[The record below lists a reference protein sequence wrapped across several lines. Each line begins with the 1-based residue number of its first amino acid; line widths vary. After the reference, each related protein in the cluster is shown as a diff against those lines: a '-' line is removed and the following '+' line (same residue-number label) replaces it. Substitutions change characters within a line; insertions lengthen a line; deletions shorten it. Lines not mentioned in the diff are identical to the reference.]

1 MTVLFADVAESV
13 ELGETLDAED
23 LRALLGRYYQLA
35 KDAVAAHDGTIEKF
49 IGDAVVAVFGIPIA
63 HGDDAGRAL
72 AAAIDLRDR
81 VRADAV
87 LAERIRIR
95 CAVATGEV
103 VASRDTAPGDFLVTG
118 DAVNVAARLQQQ
130 AAPWEILVTDRALRA
145 AGPSFGSGPLMSV
158 TLKGR
163 QAIVRA
169 ARLLGRST
177 WSRRRTPFFGRDEEL
192 RRLDA
197 IAERALGDRRP
208 SRVTLL
214 APAGVGKSRLLEEF
228 LTHVPDLA
236 PEALVL
242 SAQCLPYGQRLT
254 YWPLRALLLRLLGL
268 GDEAT
273 AEEVT
278 ASAAAWLR
286 AADVGDADRIAA
298 LLATTIGLGGAEAN
312 DPSDLHA
319 AWRATIEAA
328 ARRRPLVIVLE
339 DLHWSST
346 SLLDLLESALE
357 PHGRSAMLTV
367 ALARPELHERAR
379 SWSTLGRDHL
389 SLWLEPLEA
398 PAITELVHH
407 LLGSASDDVVRGV
420 VTRSEGN
427 PFFAVELTR
436 SILDQHRSARDVRAS
451 DPAVVAL
458 PDTVQATV
466 LARIDL
472 LPTVAARA
480 LRVAAVLG
488 RAFRAS
494 GIAAVSG
501 DAADAMDV
509 ALELLVARDLLR
521 WTDTDELAFRHMII
535 REVAYGTLTRAERAR
550 LHAAAGTWLE
560 EQSASDA
567 FAELIAYHFRE
578 AATLAVAATDVS
590 ADLVRG
596 KAVTWLRRAAERAF
610 AAAAHVEAVAHL
622 RSAIALAEGDTVAD
636 LYERLGDAF
645 TSTEAADAYRK
656 ALDLRH
662 AAERPAD
669 EQLRALA
676 GILHVHFRSGGLGV
690 PRDTYDGIVRLRGT
704 GRELL
709 RRATGDRAVALF
721 LAADAFYP
729 FWRRRTAGVAPPPD
743 EVDAAER
750 DARRALEI
758 AERTGDLALVS
769 MALDGVGAALMLRGR
784 FEEARALARKRIAMG
799 ERISVVERLDAY
811 GLATWLS
818 YWMGDLEDAVRV
830 SAEGLPLAG
839 PDRAP
844 AWAMNLISWRTLSLM
859 RRGAWDAALEAGD
872 RARELWLA
880 TGRPAM
886 TYALP
891 GAIAALAV
899 AEARHDETRRATYR
913 EMILEIRR
921 SVGEHSPHALPFTSD
936 NADDL
941 DHYVRDLDRRAPESM
956 ELALGLASDAGRPAA
971 ARFAERLA
979 AAEEYRPFPLLQGE
993 IRRAIG
999 LARSD
1004 AAELRVALDI
1014 FERCGAAP
1022 AVARTRCERAI
1033 VLGLRT
1039 EMDAGLAALAEI
1051 GDLAGIERY
1060 SGRRVA
1066 H

>member
-1 MTVLFADVAESV
+1 
-13 ELGETLDAED
+13 
-23 LRALLGRYYQLA
+23 
-35 KDAVAAHDGTIEKF
+35 
-49 IGDAVVAVFGIPIA
+49 
-63 HGDDAGRAL
+63 
-72 AAAIDLRDR
+72 
-81 VRADAV
+81 
-87 LAERIRIR
+87 
-95 CAVATGEV
+95 VATGEV
-103 VASRDTAPGDFLVTG
+103 VASRDVAPGDFLVTG

-163 QAIVRA
+163 QAVVRA
-169 ARLLGRST
+169 ARLLGRAS

-192 RRLDA
+192 ARLDA

-228 LTHVPDLA
+228 LTHVPELA

-242 SAQCLPYGQRLT
+242 TAQCLPYGQRLT
-254 YWPLRALLLRLLGL
+254 YWPLRALLLRLLDQ
-268 GDEAT
+268 GDAAT
-273 AEEVT
+273 ADEVT
-278 ASAAAWLR
+278 ASGAAWLR
-286 AADVGDADRIAA
+286 AAGVADADRIAA

-312 DPSDLHA
+312 DPPDLHA

-328 ARRRPLVIVLE
+328 ARRRPLLIVLE

-357 PHGRSAMLTV
+357 PHGRSPVLTI

-379 SWSTLGRDHL
+379 SWSAAGRDHL

-407 LLGSASDDVVRGV
+407 LLGGASEDVVHGV
-420 VTRSEGN
+420 VARSEGN

-436 SILDQHRSARDVRAS
+436 SILDQHRSARDVRAN

-472 LPTVAARA
+472 LPAVAARA

-488 RAFRAS
+488 RSFRAS
-494 GIAAVSG
+494 GIAVVSG
-501 DAADAMDV
+501 DAGDGVDV

-521 WTDTDELAFRHMII
+521 WTETDELAFRHMII

-560 EQSASDA
+560 AQGGASDA

-578 AATLAVAATDVS
+578 ASTLATAATDVD
-590 ADLVRG
+590 AETVRA
-596 KAVTWLRRAAERAF
+596 KAVTWLRRAAEQAF
-610 AAAAHVEAVAHL
+610 SAAAHVEAVAHL

-656 ALDLRH
+656 ALDLRR
-662 AAERPAD
+662 AAHRPAD

-676 GILHVHFRSGGLGV
+676 GILHVNFRSGGMGV
-690 PRDTYDGIVRLRGT
+690 PRGTYDGIVALRGT

-709 RRATGDRAVALF
+709 AQTTGDRAAALF

-729 FWRRRTAGVAPPPD
+729 FWRRRTAGTAPPSE

-750 DARRALEI
+750 DAQSALDI
-758 AERTGDLALVS
+758 AERIGDLALVS

-784 FEEARALARKRIAMG
+784 FEESRELARRRIAMG
-799 ERISVVERLDAY
+799 DRIPVIERLDAY

-818 YWMGDLEDAVRV
+818 YWIGDLAEAVRV

-839 PDRAP
+839 LDRAP
-844 AWAMNLISWRTLSLM
+844 AWAMNLISWRTLSLA
-859 RRGAWDAALEAGD
+859 RRGLWDAALEAGD

-880 TGRPAM
+880 SGRPAM

-891 GAIAALAV
+891 GQIAALAV
-899 AEARHDETRRATYR
+899 AQARHDEARFATYR
-913 EMILEIRR
+913 EMVDEIRR
-921 SVGEHSPHALPFTSD
+921 HVGDRSPHSLPFTSD
-936 NADDL
+936 DADDL

-979 AAEEYRPFPLLQGE
+979 AAEEYRPFPLLQAE
-993 IRRAIG
+993 IHRALG

-1004 AAELRVALDI
+1004 GDELAAALSI

-1022 AVARTRCERAI
+1022 AAARARCERAI
-1033 VLGLRT
+1033 ALGSRA
-1039 EMDAGLAALAEI
+1039 EMDAGLAALTEI

-1060 SGRRVA
+1060 SGRRIA
-1066 H
+1066 R